1 MGHVVV
7 DQDGNV
13 YEDQE
18 VQGGTE
24 MHSKEKEG
32 SHFGLCQE
40 KCKYVMDYI
49 NLNLFFVI
57 APVLTLSVNEY
68 PFL

>member
-1 MGHVVV
+1 MAHVVV

-18 VQGGTE
+18 VPGGTE

-40 KCKYVMDYI
+40 KCKYVMDYK
-49 NLNLFFVI
+49 NLLIYF
-57 APVLTLSVNEY
+57 LLSH
-68 PFL
+68 LCLR